1 MVQRGPKLKLIQK
14 EPQLKTV
21 SIGVEFKAPYGA
33 TYSEIR
39 LNQPLSQKGKNLTL
53 LELWEKNF
61 LKKFQVFSSMF
72 FSKLSSLSL

>member
-39 LNQPLSQKGKNLTL
+39 LNQLLNQKGKNLTL
-53 LELWEKNF
+53 LELCEKNF
-61 LKKFQVFSSMF
+61 
-72 FSKLSSLSL
+72 SLAPLGMKYQPKERIVMRI